1 MSGDKNKMKIIDK
14 VTIVKKQ
21 IDGEVS
27 MNGSNPIEHSTEQV
41 QMFISSSDA
50 NDFVNTQS
58 DLDIE
63 EVIREDFFDNMY
75 EICVDAEVSDTE
87 VTECKF
93 EDLNTYDTIML
104 LRKYPNHEIKTMFYE
119 IDGVKSST
127 KVLVLK
133 PFDEKIAVSKLEVA

>member
-63 EVIREDFFDNMY
+63 EVLREDFFDTMY

-104 LRKYPNHEIKTMFYE
+104 LRKYPNYEIKDMFYE
-119 IDGVKSST
+119 IDGFKSIK

>member
-1 MSGDKNKMKIIDK
+1 MKIIDK

-27 MNGSNPIEHSTEQV
+27 MNGSNPIEHSAEQV

-104 LRKYPNHEIKTMFYE
+104 LRKYPNYEIKDMFYE
-119 IDGVKSST
+119 IDGFKSIK

>member
-27 MNGSNPIEHSTEQV
+27 MNGSNPIEHSAEQV

-104 LRKYPNHEIKTMFYE
+104 LRKYPNYEIKDMFYE
-119 IDGVKSST
+119 IDGFKSIK